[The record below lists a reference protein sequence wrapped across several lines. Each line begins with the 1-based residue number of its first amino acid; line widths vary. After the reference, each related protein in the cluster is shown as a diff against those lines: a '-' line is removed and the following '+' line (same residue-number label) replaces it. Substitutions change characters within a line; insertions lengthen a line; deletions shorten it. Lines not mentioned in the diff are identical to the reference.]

1 VPALP
6 TMSTSTTGATS
17 ETIVAALKLASA
29 ATLAS
34 VVSLG
39 VLAKVRAHRKASDPF
54 ASTRTTMSKEKDS
67 STAERRAAALVLTA
81 HPDDESY
88 FFAPTV
94 QALKRSGAEV
104 HLVCLSDGA
113 AGGDGET
120 RKAELLKVKELLELE
135 GLCIVDT
142 DDLRDGMETQWPA
155 KTVMAVLDAYT
166 EGAPVKFDYVVTFD
180 GRGVSGHVNHI
191 ATYEGTRQWIEEK
204 RNGPGASS
212 DLPQVW
218 VLESTNLVRK
228 LSGALDF
235 AMSYLETLTSSRR
248 VFVPSPSPRQ
258 VVAAVRLHKSQF
270 VWYRKLF
277 LAFSRYTFMNTLRR
291 ID

>member
-1 VPALP
+1 
-6 TMSTSTTGATS
+6 MSTSTTGATS

-39 VLAKVRAHRKASDPF
+39 VLAKVRAHRKSSDPF
-54 ASTRTTMSKEKDS
+54 ASTRTTTSKEDS
-67 STAERRAAALVLTA
+67 STERRAALVLTA

-120 RKAELLKVKELLELE
+120 RKAELLKVKELFGLE

-204 RNGPGASS
+204 KNGPGASS

-218 VLESTNLVRK
+218 ALESTNLVRK

-248 VFVPSPSPRQ
+248 VFVPSPSLRQ
-258 VVAAVRLHKSQF
+258 VIAAVRLHKSQF

>member
-1 VPALP
+1 
-6 TMSTSTTGATS
+6 MSSTTAGATS
-17 ETIVAALKLASA
+17 ETVGAALKLAFA

-34 VVSLG
+34 VVSLS
-39 VLAKVRAHRKASDPF
+39 VLAKVRAHRKSSDPF
-54 ASTRTTMSKEKDS
+54 ASPRTTSEASKE
-67 STAERRAAALVLTA
+67 TERRAAIVLTA

-142 DDLRDGMETQWPA
+142 DDLRDGMKTQWPA

-204 RNGPGASS
+204 HNSPGASS

-258 VVAAVRLHKSQF
+258 VLAAVRLHKSQF